1 MNNLTDKEFIDRMY
15 LLSTDP
21 VVLRLIGIINNN
33 KFDSVVDDLV
43 NVGMDPTEMQFSSD
57 YGWDSPGEYIRH
69 LREDVEFLTEEI
81 NDKERRIN
89 DLQHKVKDLSAR
101 GVATLL
107 AEMQQLV
114 RDAEVDKKEA
124 KRRADSLF
132 EENSDLR
139 QKLGMW
145 NIVKS

>member
-21 VVLRLIGIINNN
+21 VVHRLIRIINND
-33 KFDSVVDDLV
+33 KFDSIVDDLV
-43 NVGMDPTEMQFSSD
+43 NVGMEPTEMQFSSD

-81 NDKERRIN
+81 NDKERRIS
-89 DLQHKVKDLSAR
+89 DLQHKVRDLSAR
-101 GVATLL
+101 SVATLL